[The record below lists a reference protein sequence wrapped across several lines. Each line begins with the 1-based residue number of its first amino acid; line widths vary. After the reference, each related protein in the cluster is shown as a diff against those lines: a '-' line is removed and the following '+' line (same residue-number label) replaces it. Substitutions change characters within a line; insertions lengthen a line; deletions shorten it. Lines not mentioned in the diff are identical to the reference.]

1 MASFEYVFGVA
12 LSNLDTIEASVDKGH
27 AESIKGMSRDLNAL
41 REAFNNL
48 VREQNM
54 LGFD

>member
-1 MASFEYVFGVA
+1 MASFEYAFAVA